1 MNHARP
7 CPKCSLP
14 NSPSNRFCGGCGAA
28 LPTKFFTPGV
38 TALFIVLGLTA
49 AGAMALAVVAGLA
62 NPRSFNTPEYR
73 AAAPSPPPPPP
84 PAATP
89 APTPKSSMEVML
101 ATIDEGAAARE
112 DDLAV
117 KRFRFLLENIG
128 RKTRNTKDQ
137 IGDMTVNAQKLLRDK
152 YGKAMTLRQLM
163 EDADRAMPEG
173 SQMKW
178 DYAEIIT
185 AVVILEGQS

>member
-1 MNHARP
+1 MNPTRP

-38 TALFIVLGLTA
+38 TALFIVLGLLA
-49 AGAMALAVVAGLA
+49 AGSLALAVVAGLA
-62 NPRSFNTPEYR
+62 NPQSFNAPEYR
-73 AAAPSPPPPPP
+73 AAVPPPPPP
-84 PAATP
+84 PPPVATP

-152 YGKAMTLRQLM
+152 YGREKTLRQLM

-173 SQMKW
+173 SQVKW

-185 AVVILEGQS
+185 ALVILEGQS